1 MMQVYI
7 DIIVNQWPKLLHG
20 LGLTLLMAAIAM
32 LFGTIIGTIFAFI
45 KVYGKKFPA
54 AIVTGFIEIIRGTPM
69 LVQIFIFYFG
79 LPIYGIKMT
88 PFGAAI
94 LGFIINS
101 AAYQA
106 EYTRGAIQSIE
117 EQQMVAARSLGMTQR
132 EAIWNIILP
141 QAVRRAIPAWTN
153 EFIYLLKYTSLAY
166 IVGAQEL
173 MEAGKV
179 IASRNFLF
187 FEVYLIVALI
197 YLAVVLIMT
206 WLLNRLEKKLA
217 IPGLE
222 TVR

>member
-1 MMQVYI
+1 MQVYI